1 MLSFSFQSGDLQA
14 HIESSVYKGFM
25 RSGGL
30 SVVLLTGVFFISYF
44 LMLILENTACTF
56 ASHRKQNLRI
66 NTTELVLSAEYNGR
80 TARCN
85 TKATGLRVSTF
96 PRVELDLLIFL
107 FFGCFSPLEKFS
119 FLCCLHQFPVVI

>member
-1 MLSFSFQSGDLQA
+1 
-14 HIESSVYKGFM
+14 
-25 RSGGL
+25 
-30 SVVLLTGVFFISYF
+30 
-44 LMLILENTACTF
+44 MLILENTACTF

-80 TARCN
+80 TAQCN

-107 FFGCFSPLEKFS
+107 FFGCFSQLEKFS
-119 FLCCLHQFPVVI
+119 FLCLNLTLYNNVKARFHKKCDCLKSYICHHIKGGPATNSKNS